1 MRCQRPVLNVLRCS
15 RALHP
20 VLCCVADDDAKIL
33 EDVQS
38 RFEVSITQLP
48 ETIDVSS
55 YMTA

>member
-1 MRCQRPVLNVLRCS
+1 MPLLPLRC
-15 RALHP
+15 A
-20 VLCCVADDDAKIL
+20 DAKVL
-33 EDVQS
+33 ESVQS